1 LSELGN
7 PKIDEIKRYV
17 QKILFKI
24 KDFYMKIHWQR
35 FKFIKLLSIAL
46 LILAIVFYFDRP
58 IIAQSSLILDADI
71 NSLRSRVNRLESEI
85 RRFQSNTDRRI
96 PLPSN
101 NQNDRVTPNFGNP
114 PIVNGRAIGRS
125 DPFYERLATLLIELK
140 EDVRNLDRRLT
151 AIEKQN

>member
-1 LSELGN
+1 
-7 PKIDEIKRYV
+7 
-17 QKILFKI
+17 
-24 KDFYMKIHWQR
+24 MKIHWQR
-35 FKFIKLLSIAL
+35 FKFIKFLSIAL
-46 LILAIVFYFDRP
+46 LILAIAFYFDRP
-58 IIAQSSLILDADI
+58 IKAQSSLILNADI
-71 NSLRSRVNRLESEI
+71 NNLRSRVNRLESEI

-96 PLPSN
+96 PLPP

-114 PIVNGRAIGRS
+114 PIVDGRAIGPS